1 MATSHEKTYEV
12 YNGVSEQDVPS
23 AKWGWS
29 ELSPK
34 TIQIA
39 GWISVIFL
47 VAYHFGNHEGH
58 VETLWLIVIAALI
71 AIGLILFA
79 LRPQLSQVRTLTGV
93 NQPVGY
99 QEKDWDYDQKTLSGD
114 YAKLTD
120 SQLRA
125 LNIDPARVAHLRE
138 LDSSGKTAGTFTG
151 IDSTKAPN
159 THTTRV
165 DRSGSTAA
173 SEK

>member
-34 TIQIA
+34 TIQLA
-39 GWISVIFL
+39 GWGSVIFL
-47 VAYHFGNHEGH
+47 VAYNFGNHEGH
-58 VETLWLIVIAALI
+58 VETIWLLSIAAII

-79 LRPQLSQVRTLTGV
+79 LRPQLSQVRTLTGA

-99 QEKDWDYDQKTLSGD
+99 QEKDWDYDQKTLSGE
-114 YAKLTD
+114 YATLTD

-138 LDSSGKTAGTFTG
+138 LDNGSTAA
-151 IDSTKAPN
+151 KPVEAN
-159 THTTRV
+159 TTRV
-165 DRSGSTAA
+165 DRSGSTVAD
-173 SEK
+173 EK

>member
-34 TIQIA
+34 TIQLA
-39 GWISVIFL
+39 GWVSVVFL
-47 VAYHFGNHEGH
+47 VAYNFGNHSGH
-58 VETLWLIVIAALI
+58 VETIWLLSFAAVI

-99 QEKDWDYDQKTLSGD
+99 QERAWDYDQKTLSGE

-138 LDSSGKTAGTFTG
+138 LDNG
-151 IDSTKAPN
+151 STVATPVEN
-159 THTTRV
+159 NTTRV
-165 DRSGSTAA
+165 DRTGSTAA
-173 SEK
+173 DEK